1 MRELLR
7 RRVPQIL
14 GAYLAGSWVLLE
26 FTDWAVRQYS
36 LSPALTNFVAVTLLL
51 LLPGTLVLAW
61 RHGAPGVDRWT
72 NVDGAVIGLNLV
84 VTAGVLFVVFGDQEL
99 GAATTVRLLED
110 DAGNT
115 VERVIPKAEFR
126 RDVLIWDFDNE
137 SGDPELDWLESGL
150 WTGLAQDLSQDLW
163 VTPVDPSD
171 PRVIEPLRE
180 DGFDGPHEVPLA
192 LKRQLSESRGVG
204 YFLEGEILEPSGDT
218 IVARTRL
225 YETRNAR
232 VVAERTY
239 RGTDPLEMVDR
250 MSVDVRRDLG
260 IPDWQI
266 DESVDLPAAEML
278 TESAEAFRAF
288 SGYREAQLSNR
299 LSDARAAADSATA
312 LDPTFAMAYGASG
325 SASLLLG
332 DQAAAREGI
341 AEAIRYAY
349 RLPERT
355 KLLLQMVDRLVFRT
369 DPAAALQTANYWT
382 ELYPQDPM
390 ARQLYAQAYAMQGNT
405 EGMIEQF
412 QALLALDPTNVQA
425 HQAIAGGF
433 RSQERYDSAL
443 VYYDRLAELQPTD
456 VQTRLDIAATHTG
469 LLHFDEAREELDR
482 ARAIAPDDPSALDQM
497 AQLDMTEG
505 RYDEAAE
512 RIAQATVLARTPA
525 ERATVAGTEE
535 TYYYRRG
542 QYAGLREAYERRVR
556 AISEYEPPI
565 RAVQIIPQ
573 SEALVYAANWGRTV
587 FAMQQVDSLR
597 ALVEEPWSLTLDVPA
612 LMVNL
617 DLGNLAA
624 ARENLAGLERLD
636 EVFGNAPGRQAR
648 ILWAE
653 GRLAAIED
661 GSCARAL
668 PSYREATELAPLAS
682 LFRAWYANCLI
693 TLGDLDEAEGE
704 VERLAGRLP
713 GDPKVR
719 MVVARLYEAQGRAD
733 DAIAEIEAALE
744 TWADADPDFQPAR
757 EARQMLQELQA
768 G

>member
-14 GAYLAGSWVLLE
+14 GGYLAGSWVLLE

-84 VTAGVLFVVFGDQEL
+84 AAAGVLFVVFSGQEL

-126 RDVLIWDFDNE
+126 RDILVWDFDNE
-137 SGDPELDWLESGL
+137 SGDPDVDWLEAGL
-150 WTGLAQDLSQDLW
+150 WTGLMQDLSQDLF
-163 VTPVDPSD
+163 VTPVDPAD
-171 PRVIEPLRE
+171 PRVMEPLRE
-180 DGFDGPHEVPLA
+180 AGFETPHDIPLA
-192 LKRQLSESRGVG
+192 LKRTLSESRGVDH
-204 YFLEGEILEPSGDT
+204 FLSGEIVESRGDS
-218 IVARTRL
+218 IVVRTRL

-239 RGTDPLEMVDR
+239 RATDPLELVDR
-250 MSVDVRRDLG
+250 MSVDARQDLG
-260 IPDWQI
+260 IPEWQI
-266 DESVDLPAAEML
+266 EESVDLPAGEML
-278 TESAEAFRAF
+278 TDSPEAFRAF
-288 SGYREAQLSNR
+288 SGYRAAQLANR
-299 LSDARAAADSATA
+299 LADARAAADSATKI
-312 LDPTFAMAYGASG
+312 DPTFAMAYGASG

-341 AEAIRYAY
+341 AEALQYAY

-355 KLLLQMVDRLVFRT
+355 RLLLQMVDRLVFRT
-369 DPAAALQTANYWT
+369 DPAGALQTANYWA

-405 EGMIEQF
+405 DGMIEQF
-412 QALLALDPTNVQA
+412 KALLALDPTNVQA
-425 HQAIAGGF
+425 HQAIAAGF
-433 RSQERYDSAL
+433 RAKEEYDSAL

-456 VQTRLDIAATHTG
+456 VQTQLDIAATHAS
-469 LLHFDEAREELDR
+469 LIHFDEARAELER
-482 ARAIAPDDPSALDQM
+482 ARTVAPDDPAVVDQL
-497 AQLDMTEG
+497 ARLDMTEG
-505 RYDEAAE
+505 RYEDAAR
-512 RIAQATVLARTPA
+512 RIEEMIDLARTSA

-535 TYYYRRG
+535 TYYYRLG
-542 QYAGLREAYERRVR
+542 QYAGLREAYERRLR
-556 AISEYEPPI
+556 AISESEPPI

-573 SEALVYAANWGRTV
+573 SETLIYAADWDRTA

-597 ALVEEPWSLTLDVPA
+597 AIVEEPWSLTLDVPA

-617 DLGNLAA
+617 DLGNVAA
-624 ARENLAGLERLD
+624 ARENLGGLERLD
-636 EVFGNAPGRQAR
+636 EVFGNAPARQAR
-648 ILWAE
+648 IRWAE
-653 GRLAAIED
+653 GRIAELED
-661 GSCARAL
+661 GTCTRAL

-693 TLGDLDEAEGE
+693 ALGRADEAEGE
-704 VERLAGRLP
+704 VERLVQRLP

-719 MVVARLYEAQGRAD
+719 MVAARLYALQGRT
-733 DAIAEIEAALE
+733 EAAIGEVENALA
-744 TWADADPDFQPAR
+744 TWSEADTDFRPAR
-757 EARQMLQELQA
+757 EAREMLRELQT